1 MRQIVLLL
9 FGLWAW
15 PVPATAQ
22 LALQGPA
29 ASALFGY
36 RQPSVMQPTSW
47 ASQPGDSVRRQA
59 RASHWKEGAVIG
71 GALGAV
77 AGALVGHHLCGLAQ
91 ESTRHCA
98 GSTLLAG
105 ALGAAVLA
113 IPGALIGGQLSKAPA
128 DSASR
133 H

>member
-1 MRQIVLLL
+1 MRPAVLFL

-22 LALQGPA
+22 HALPGPA
-29 ASALFGY
+29 TSGLFGY
-36 RQPSVMQPTSW
+36 RRPSVMQPTSW
-47 ASQPGDSVRRQA
+47 TSPPADSVRRHD
-59 RASHWKEGAVIG
+59 RGSHWKEGAVIG

-77 AGALVGHHLCGLAQ
+77 AGALAGHHLCGLAQ
-91 ESTRHCA
+91 ESSRHCA

-105 ALGAAVLA
+105 ALGAVVLA
-113 IPGALIGGQLSKAPA
+113 IPGALIGGQVSKASA
-128 DSASR
+128 ASASR